1 MEYVGSALGEGF
13 ADFFA
18 AAVWNEQSLGADCIY
33 RDTISVG
40 GTFNVDCE
48 SATANFPLSYMRS
61 TPCSNPDETMGVEV
75 DWLRA
80 LWDMRTNYNAF
91 GAPPSFIE
99 MLTWIYDAP
108 AWDEQT
114 AYLALDGQADLE
126 GFRLNYAWDDAKA
139 FGTDDGNGL

>member
-1 MEYVGSALGEGF
+1 
-13 ADFFA
+13 
-18 AAVWNEQSLGADCIY
+18 
-33 RDTISVG
+33 
-40 GTFNVDCE
+40 
-48 SATANFPLSYMRS
+48 MRS
-61 TPCSNPDETMGVEV
+61 TSFGERARASG
-75 DWLRA
+75 WLARPAGGPLPGAGGGTLPPPSSSSTSRRFGQAHPRA
-80 LWDMRTNYNAF
+80 PRSGYTAVRTNYNAF